1 MSDTLPKA
9 ADFFFKQKDAI
20 RQEFVNQIEKA
31 SKLGTHEIQLLRSD
45 DWFLDE
51 VREAG
56 WKVEQYGGIYSIKMP
71 GTLPPKPSVIH
82 IIIWALFIFYVLFF
96 VVSALFLK

>member
-1 MSDTLPKA
+1 MGDTLPKA

-51 VREAG
+51 VKKAG
-56 WKVEQYGGIYSIKMP
+56 WDVQYYHGFYYVKLP
-71 GTLPPKPSVIH
+71 GTLPPKPSAVH
-82 IIIWALFIFYVLFF
+82 MFLLVLFLLYIIFF
-96 VVSALFLK
+96 VASALFFK